1 MFFRKTQQVQQK
13 CGNMRDKEKFFSFIQ
28 EVYFQD
34 NDEEEKK
41 KNLLKLK
48 KRDRSC
54 SFALH

>member
-34 NDEEEKK
+34 NDDEEKK
-41 KNLLKLK
+41 KT
-48 KRDRSC
+48 C
-54 SFALH
+54 